1 MDFAKLSVLLKNND
15 IILAVG
21 LVTIIAMMVLPV
33 PPGILDFLLTIN
45 ISFSI
50 IILLVCLYTTEPLDY
65 STFPTILLIATLFR
79 LGLNVSS
86 TRLILLYGHAG
97 NVINAFGEFVVG
109 GNYVVGFVIFTI
121 LVIINFMVITGGAT
135 RVAEVSARF
144 TLDSMP
150 GKQLSID
157 ADLNSGLINEEQAK
171 ARRRKIERETN
182 FYGTMDG
189 ASKFV
194 KGDATAGI
202 VITVINIIGGFV
214 IGMVQLK
221 MSVQTSLTTYTIL
234 TVGDGLVSQIPA
246 LLISTATGLIVS
258 RASGQDESL
267 SADIKKEMF
276 SDPRVLGVVSG
287 LLCFLGIVPGMPTLP
302 FLTIG
307 ILAGISAYYK
317 VKEKNKKALEEKQQK
332 DATIKNEKLGKRK
345 KKATRE
351 SVLELLSVETIE
363 IEVGY
368 RLVPL
373 LNVEQGGD
381 LLERIAQIRRQTALD
396 LGIVLPS
403 IRVRDNLQLSPNTYQ
418 IKLKGI
424 AIESGDVY
432 PERSLAMNASG
443 GEGGLQLNG
452 IKAIEPAFGLPAL
465 WIEEK
470 DKDAAE
476 AHGYTVV
483 SPSAVISTHLT
494 EIIKKNAA
502 EILTRADVQQLID
515 NLKKEVSEDYVTDL
529 MKELNPSDVQQVM
542 QNLLRERIPVRDLKT
557 ILETLSLQIKSNK
570 SWDFLTEQTR
580 RALSRTICKHN
591 LADTGELLAITLAP
605 DVENIIAQGVS
616 PDGQNLT
623 LDPDFTRRML
633 DSLNSEL
640 EKAITSSGNQPVVLC
655 SSPIRLAFRRLIE
668 RTYPQITV
676 MSYNEISSNTKARS
690 IGIVRV
696 AAVGAGK

>member
-1 MDFAKLSVLLKNND
+1 MDLNKLAFLLKNND
-15 IILAVG
+15 IVLAIG
-21 LVTIIAMMVLPV
+21 LVTIVAMMVLPV
-33 PPGILDFLLTIN
+33 PPGVLDFLLTIN
-45 ISFSI
+45 ISLSI
-50 IILLVCLYTTEPLDY
+50 IILLVCLYTKEPLDY
-65 STFPTILLIATLFR
+65 SSFPTILLIATLFR
-79 LGLNVSS
+79 LGLNVSA
-86 TRLILLYGHAG
+86 TRLILLTGEAGH
-97 NVINAFGEFVVG
+97 VISSFGEFVIG
-109 GNYVVGFVIFTI
+109 GNYVVGFVIFII

-150 GKQLSID
+150 GKQMSID
-157 ADLNSGLINEEQAK
+157 ADLNSGLISEEQAK
-171 ARRRKIERETN
+171 DRRRKIERETN

-202 VITVINIIGGFV
+202 LITVINIIGGFI
-214 IGMVQLK
+214 IGMAQLK
-221 MSVQTSLTTYTIL
+221 MNALTALSTYTIL

-246 LLISTATGLIVS
+246 LLISTATGLIIS
-258 RASGQDESL
+258 RASGQDNSL
-267 SADIKKEMF
+267 SEDIRKEMF
-276 SDPRVLGVVSG
+276 SDPRVLGVLSG
-287 LLCFLGIVPGMPTLP
+287 LLIFLGLVPGMPTLP
-302 FLTIG
+302 FMTIG
-307 ILAGISAYYK
+307 MVAGSATYLK
-317 VKEKNKKALEEKQQK
+317 LKQQK
-332 DATIKNEKLGKRK
+332 LEKEQEQKKQEEDKKQEKTGKRK

-351 SVLELLSVETIE
+351 SVLELLAVETIE

-373 LNVEQGGD
+373 LNIEQGGD

-424 AIESGDVY
+424 AIESGEVY
-432 PERSLAMNASG
+432 PDRSLAMNSSG
-443 GEGGLQLNG
+443 VADANLKG
-452 IKAIEPAFGLPAL
+452 ISAIEPAFGLPAL

-470 DKDAAE
+470 DKDYAE
-476 AHGYTVV
+476 TSGYTVV
-483 SPSAVISTHLT
+483 SPSAVVSTHLT

-502 EILTRADVQQLID
+502 EILSRADVQQLID
-515 NLKKEVSEDYVTDL
+515 NLKKEVSEDYVSDL
-529 MKELNPSDVQQVM
+529 MKELGVSDVQQVM
-542 QNLLRERIPVRDLKT
+542 QNLLRERIPVRDLRT
-557 ILETLSLQIKSNK
+557 ILETVSLQAKTSK
-570 SWDFLTEQTR
+570 TPDFLTEQTR
-580 RALSRTICKHN
+580 RALARNICKQN

-623 LDPDFTRRML
+623 LDPDFTRRLL

-640 EKAITSSGNQPVVLC
+640 EKAISSTGNQPVILC

-668 RTYPQITV
+668 RTYSQITI
-676 MSYNEISSNTKARS
+676 MSYNEISSNTKAKS
-690 IGIVRV
+690 IGVV
-696 AAVGAGK
+696 KVTAANVG

>member
-1 MDFAKLSVLLKNND
+1 MDLNKLSFLLKNND
-15 IILAVG
+15 VILAVG
-21 LVTIIAMMVLPV
+21 LVTIIAMMILPI
-33 PPGILDFLLTIN
+33 PAELLDFLLTIN
-45 ISFSI
+45 ISLAI
-50 IILLVCLYTTEPLDY
+50 IILLVCLYTKEPLDY
-65 STFPTILLIATLFR
+65 SSFPTILLIATLYR
-79 LGLNVSS
+79 LGLNVSA
-86 TRLILLYGHAG
+86 TRLILLHGHAG

-109 GNYVVGFVIFTI
+109 GNYVVGFVIFVI

-144 TLDSMP
+144 TLDSLP

-157 ADLNSGLINEEQAK
+157 ADLNSGLISEDEAK
-171 ARRRKIERETN
+171 ARRRKLEREVN

-202 VITVINIIGGFV
+202 VIVVINIIGGFI
-214 IGMVQLK
+214 IGMWQLK
-221 MSVQTSLTTYTIL
+221 MNLLTSLSTYTIL

-258 RASGQDESL
+258 RASGQDSSL
-267 SADIKKEMF
+267 SEDIKNEMF

-287 LLCFLGIVPGMPTLP
+287 LLLFLGIVPGMPTVP
-302 FLTIG
+302 FMLIG
-307 ILAGISAYYK
+307 LVIGYVAYSK
-317 VKEKNKKALEEKQQK
+317 HKSIKQKEEDDIKQK
-332 DATIKNEKLGKRK
+332 ENATKQEKLGKRR

-351 SVLELLSVETIE
+351 SVLELLAVEMIE

-373 LNVEQGGD
+373 LNIEQGGD

-403 IRVRDNLQLSPNTYQ
+403 IRVRDNLQLAPNSYQ
-418 IKLKGI
+418 IKLKGV
-424 AIESGDVY
+424 AIESGEVY
-432 PERSLAMNASG
+432 PERSLAMNSSG
-443 GEGGLQLNG
+443 IADEHLSG
-452 IKAIEPAFGLPAL
+452 IHAIEPAFGLPAI

-470 DKDAAE
+470 DKDYAE
-476 AHGYTVV
+476 TYGYTVV

-502 EILTRADVQQLID
+502 EILSRADVQQLID
-515 NLKKEVSEDYVTDL
+515 NLKKEVNEDYVSDL
-529 MKELNPSDVQQVM
+529 MKEINAGEVQQVM
-542 QNLLRERIPVRDLKT
+542 QNLLRERVPVRDLKT
-557 ILETLSLQIKSNK
+557 ILETLSLQIKNNK
-570 SWDFLTEQTR
+570 TPDFLTEQTR
-580 RALSRTICKHN
+580 QALARNICKQN

-616 PDGQNLT
+616 PDGQSLT
-623 LDPDFTRRML
+623 LDPEFTRRLL
-633 DSLNSEL
+633 DNLNFEL
-640 EKAITSSGNQPVVLC
+640 EQAISSTGNQPVILC

-668 RTYPQITV
+668 RTYPQISV
-676 MSYNEISSNTKARS
+676 MSYNEITQNVKARS
-690 IGIVRV
+690 VGVV
-696 AAVGAGK
+696 KVNAASPVG

>member
-1 MDFAKLSVLLKNND
+1 MDLNKLSFLLKNND

-21 LVTIIAMMVLPV
+21 LVTIVAMMILPI
-33 PPGILDFLLTIN
+33 PAELLDFLLTIN
-45 ISFSI
+45 VSLAI
-50 IILLVCLYTTEPLDY
+50 IILLVCLYTKEPLDY
-65 STFPTILLIATLFR
+65 SSFPTILLIATLYR
-79 LGLNVSS
+79 LGLNVSA
-86 TRLILLYGHAG
+86 TRLILLHGHAG

-109 GNYVVGFVIFTI
+109 GNYVVGFVIFVI

-144 TLDSMP
+144 TLDSLP

-157 ADLNSGLINEEQAK
+157 ADLNSGLISEDEAK
-171 ARRRKIERETN
+171 IKRRKLEREVN

-202 VITVINIIGGFV
+202 VIVVINIIGGFI
-214 IGMVQLK
+214 IGMWQLK
-221 MSVQTSLTTYTIL
+221 MNLMTSLSTYTIL
-234 TVGDGLVSQIPA
+234 TVGDGLISQIPA

-258 RASGQDESL
+258 RASGQDSSL
-267 SADIKKEMF
+267 SEDIKNEMF

-287 LLCFLGIVPGMPTLP
+287 LLLFLGIVPGMPTVP
-302 FLTIG
+302 FMIIG
-307 ILAGISAYYK
+307 ALIGFMAY
-317 VKEKNKKALEEKQQK
+317 KKHQSIQQK
-332 DATIKNEKLGKRK
+332 EEDDIKQKESATKQEKLGKRR

-351 SVLELLSVETIE
+351 SVLELLSVEMIE

-373 LNVEQGGD
+373 LNIEQGGD

-403 IRVRDNLQLSPNTYQ
+403 IRVRDNLQLAPNSYQ
-418 IKLKGI
+418 IKLKGV
-424 AIESGDVY
+424 AIESGEVY
-432 PERSLAMNASG
+432 PERSLAMNSSG
-443 GEGGLQLNG
+443 IADEHLSG
-452 IKAIEPAFGLPAL
+452 INAIEPAFGLPAI

-470 DKDAAE
+470 DKDYAE
-476 AHGYTVV
+476 TYGYTVV

-502 EILTRADVQQLID
+502 EILSRADVQQLID
-515 NLKKEVSEDYVTDL
+515 NLKKEVNEDYVSDL
-529 MKELNPSDVQQVM
+529 MKELNAGEVQQVM
-542 QNLLRERIPVRDLKT
+542 QNLLRERVPVRDLKT
-557 ILETLSLQIKSNK
+557 ILETLSLQIKNNK
-570 SWDFLTEQTR
+570 TPDFLTEQTR
-580 RALSRTICKHN
+580 QALARNICKQN

-616 PDGQNLT
+616 PDGQSLT
-623 LDPDFTRRML
+623 LDPDFTRRLL
-633 DSLNSEL
+633 DNLNFEL
-640 EKAITSSGNQPVVLC
+640 EQAISSTGNQPVILC

-668 RTYPQITV
+668 RTYPQISV
-676 MSYNEISSNTKARS
+676 MSYNEIMQNVKARS
-690 IGIVRV
+690 VGVV
-696 AAVGAGK
+696 KVNAASPVG

>member
-1 MDFAKLSVLLKNND
+1 MDLNKLAFLLKNND
-15 IILAVG
+15 IVLAIG
-21 LVTIIAMMVLPV
+21 LVTIIAMMVLPI
-33 PPGILDFLLTIN
+33 PPGILDFLLTVN
-45 ISFSI
+45 ISLSV
-50 IILLVCLYTTEPLDY
+50 IILLVCLYTKEPLDY

-79 LGLNVSS
+79 LGLNVSA
-86 TRLILLYGHAG
+86 TRLILLHAQAG
-97 NVINAFGEFVVG
+97 NVISSFGQFVVG
-109 GNYVVGFVIFTI
+109 GNYVVGFILFII

-157 ADLNSGLINEEQAK
+157 ADLNSGLITEEAAK
-171 ARRRKIERETN
+171 ARRRKLERETN

-202 VITVINIIGGFV
+202 VITIINIIGGFV

-221 MSVQTSLTTYTIL
+221 MSALNSLSTYTIL

-246 LLISTATGLIVS
+246 LLISTATGLIIS

-267 SADIKKEMF
+267 SEDIRREMF

-307 ILAGISAYYK
+307 MLMGVGAYYK
-317 VKEKNKKALEEKQQK
+317 NKSNNKATEDEKKQQEETAK
-332 DATIKNEKLGKRK
+332 MEKLGKRK

-373 LNVEQGGD
+373 LNIEQGGD

-418 IKLKGI
+418 IKLKGV
-424 AIESGDVY
+424 AIESGEVY
-432 PERSLAMNASG
+432 PERSLAMNSSG
-443 GEGGLQLNG
+443 SDDTKLTG
-452 IKAIEPAFGLPAL
+452 ISAIEPAFGLPAL

-470 DKDAAE
+470 DKDYAE
-476 AHGYTVV
+476 TYGYTVV

-494 EIIKKNAA
+494 EIIKKNSA
-502 EILTRADVQQLID
+502 EILSRADVQQLIE
-515 NLKKEVSEDYVTDL
+515 NLKKEVSEDYVADL
-529 MKELNPSDVQQVM
+529 MRDLTASDVQQVM
-542 QNLLRERIPVRDLKT
+542 QNLLRERVPVRDLKT
-557 ILETLSLQIKSNK
+557 ILETLSLQAKANK
-570 SWDFLTEQTR
+570 HSDFLTEQTR
-580 RALSRTICKHN
+580 RALARSICKQN
-591 LADTGELLAITLAP
+591 LADTGELLAITLSP
-605 DVENIIAQGVS
+605 DVENTIAQGVS

-623 LDPDFTRRML
+623 LDPDFTRRLL
-633 DSLNSEL
+633 DNLNDEL
-640 EKAITSSGNQPVVLC
+640 EKAISSTGNQPVILC

-668 RTYPQITV
+668 RTYSQITV
-676 MSYNEISSNTKARS
+676 MSYNEITSSTKAKS
-690 IGIVRV
+690 IGVVKVVQANV
-696 AAVGAGK
+696 A

>member
-1 MDFAKLSVLLKNND
+1 MDLNKLAFLLKNND
-15 IILAVG
+15 VILAVG
-21 LVTIIAMMVLPV
+21 LVTIVAMMILPI
-33 PPGILDFLLTIN
+33 PAEFLDFLLTIN
-45 ISFSI
+45 VALAI
-50 IILLVCLYTTEPLDY
+50 IILLVCLYTKEPLDY
-65 STFPTILLIATLFR
+65 SSFPTILLIATLYR
-79 LGLNVSS
+79 LGLNVSA
-86 TRLILLYGHAG
+86 TRLILLHGHAG

-109 GNYVVGFVIFTI
+109 GNYVVGFVIFVI

-144 TLDSMP
+144 TLDSLP

-157 ADLNSGLINEEQAK
+157 ADLNSGLISEDEAK
-171 ARRRKIERETN
+171 FRRRKLEREVN

-202 VITVINIIGGFV
+202 VIVVINIIGGFI
-214 IGMVQLK
+214 IGMWQLK
-221 MSVQTSLTTYTIL
+221 MNLLTSLSTYTIL

-258 RASGQDESL
+258 RASGQDSSL
-267 SADIKKEMF
+267 SEDIKNEMF

-287 LLCFLGIVPGMPTLP
+287 LLLFLGIVPGMPTIP
-302 FLTIG
+302 FILIG
-307 ILAGISAYYK
+307 ALIGFFAYK
-317 VKEKNKKALEEKQQK
+317 KQQSIK
-332 DATIKNEKLGKRK
+332 QKEEDEIKQKETATKQEKLGKRR

-351 SVLELLSVETIE
+351 SVLELLSVEMIE

-373 LNVEQGGD
+373 LNIEQGGD

-403 IRVRDNLQLSPNTYQ
+403 IRVRDNLQLAPNSYQ
-418 IKLKGI
+418 IKLKGV
-424 AIESGDVY
+424 AIESGEVY
-432 PERSLAMNASG
+432 PERSLAMNSSG
-443 GEGGLQLNG
+443 IADEHLSG
-452 IKAIEPAFGLPAL
+452 INAIEPAFGLPAI

-470 DKDAAE
+470 DKDYAE
-476 AHGYTVV
+476 TYGYTVV

-502 EILTRADVQQLID
+502 EILSRADVQQLID
-515 NLKKEVSEDYVTDL
+515 NLKKEVNEDYVSDL
-529 MKELNPSDVQQVM
+529 MKELNAGEVQQVM
-542 QNLLRERIPVRDLKT
+542 QNLLRERVPVRDLKT
-557 ILETLSLQIKSNK
+557 ILETLSLQIKNNK
-570 SWDFLTEQTR
+570 TPDFLTEQTR
-580 RALSRTICKHN
+580 QALARNICKQN

-616 PDGQNLT
+616 PDGQSLT
-623 LDPDFTRRML
+623 LDPEFTRRLL
-633 DSLNSEL
+633 DNLNFEL
-640 EKAITSSGNQPVVLC
+640 EQAISSMGNQPVILC

-668 RTYPQITV
+668 RTYPQISV
-676 MSYNEISSNTKARS
+676 MSYNEITQNVKARS
-690 IGIVRV
+690 VGVV
-696 AAVGAGK
+696 KVNAASPVG

>member
-1 MDFAKLSVLLKNND
+1 MDLGKLAFLLKNND

-21 LVTIIAMMVLPV
+21 LVTIIAMMVLPI
-33 PPGILDFLLTIN
+33 PPGILDFLLTLN
-45 ISFSI
+45 ISFGV
-50 IILLVCLYTTEPLDY
+50 IILLVCLYTKEPLDY

-86 TRLILLYGHAG
+86 TRLILLYGDAG
-97 NVINAFGEFVVG
+97 NVINSFGEFVVG
-109 GNYVVGFVIFTI
+109 GNYVVGFVIFII

-157 ADLNSGLINEEQAK
+157 ADLNSGLISEEDAK
-171 ARRRKIERETN
+171 SRRRKLERETN

-202 VITVINIIGGFV
+202 VITIINILGGFV

-221 MSVQTSLTTYTIL
+221 MSAMTSLSTYTIL

-246 LLISTATGLIVS
+246 LLISTATGLIIS
-258 RASGQDESL
+258 RASGQENSL
-267 SADIKKEMF
+267 SEDIRKEMF
-276 SDPRVLGVVSG
+276 SDPRVLGVVAG
-287 LLCFLGIVPGMPTLP
+287 LLSFLGIVPGMPTVP

-307 ILAGISAYYK
+307 MLTGVAAYYRQK
-317 VKEKNKKALEEKQQK
+317 ANKKKVDDETRQKEDTAKLEKV
-332 DATIKNEKLGKRK
+332 GKRK

-373 LNVEQGGD
+373 LNIEQGGD

-418 IKLKGI
+418 IKLKGV
-424 AIESGDVY
+424 AIETGEVY
-432 PERSLAMNASG
+432 PERSLAMNSSG
-443 GEGGLQLNG
+443 NVENSKMVG
-452 IKAIEPAFGLPAL
+452 ISAIEPAFGLPAL

-470 DKDAAE
+470 DKDYAE
-476 AHGYTVV
+476 ANGYTVV
-483 SPSAVISTHLT
+483 SPSAVVSTHLT
-494 EIIKKNAA
+494 EIIKKNAS
-502 EILTRADVQQLID
+502 EILSRSDVQQLID
-515 NLKKEVSEDYVTDL
+515 NLKKEVTEDYVTDL
-529 MKELNPSDVQQVM
+529 MKDLNASDVQQVM
-542 QNLLRERIPVRDLKT
+542 QNLLRERVPVRDLKT
-557 ILETLSLQIKSNK
+557 ILETLSLQIKVNK
-570 SWDFLTEQTR
+570 NNDYLTEQTR
-580 RALSRTICKHN
+580 RALARSICKQN
-591 LADTGELLAITLAP
+591 LADTGELLAVTLAP
-605 DVENIIAQGVS
+605 DVENLIAQGVS

-623 LDPDFTRRML
+623 LDPDFTRRLL
-633 DSLNSEL
+633 DNLNMEL
-640 EKAITSSGNQPVVLC
+640 EKAISSTGNQPVILC

-668 RTYPQITV
+668 RTYSQITV
-676 MSYNEISSNTKARS
+676 MSYNEITSNTKARS
-690 IGIVRV
+690 VGVVKV
-696 AAVGAGK
+696 AMSNVG

>member
-1 MDFAKLSVLLKNND
+1 MNLNKLAFLLKNND

-21 LVTIIAMMVLPV
+21 LVTIIAMMILPI
-33 PPGILDFLLTIN
+33 PAELLDFLLTIN
-45 ISFSI
+45 ISFAI
-50 IILLVCLYTTEPLDY
+50 IILLVCLYTKEPLDY
-65 STFPTILLIATLFR
+65 SSFPTILLIATLYR
-79 LGLNVSS
+79 LGLNVSA
-86 TRLILLYGHAG
+86 TRLILLHGHAG

-109 GNYVVGFVIFTI
+109 GNYVVGFVIFVI

-144 TLDSMP
+144 TLDSLP

-157 ADLNSGLINEEQAK
+157 ADLNSGLISEDEAK
-171 ARRRKIERETN
+171 AKRRKLEREVN

-202 VITVINIIGGFV
+202 VIVVINIIGGFI
-214 IGMVQLK
+214 IGMWQLK
-221 MSVQTSLTTYTIL
+221 MNLLTSLSTYTIL

-258 RASGQDESL
+258 RASGQDSSL
-267 SADIKKEMF
+267 SEDIKKEMF

-287 LLCFLGIVPGMPTLP
+287 LLLFLGIVPGMPTVP
-302 FLTIG
+302 FLLIG
-307 ILAGISAYYK
+307 SVIGFVAYK
-317 VKEKNKKALEEKQQK
+317 KQQSIK
-332 DATIKNEKLGKRK
+332 QQAEDEVKQKEDAAKQEKMGKRR

-351 SVLELLSVETIE
+351 SVLELLSVEMIE

-373 LNVEQGGD
+373 LNIEQGGD

-403 IRVRDNLQLSPNTYQ
+403 IRVRDNLQLSPNSYQ
-418 IKLKGI
+418 IKLKGV
-424 AIESGDVY
+424 AIESGEVY

-443 GEGGLQLNG
+443 IADEHLNG
-452 IKAIEPAFGLPAL
+452 INAIEPAFGLPAI

-470 DKDAAE
+470 DKDYAE
-476 AHGYTVV
+476 TYGYTVV

-502 EILTRADVQQLID
+502 EILSRADVQQLVD
-515 NLKKEVSEDYVTDL
+515 NLKKEVNEDYVSDL
-529 MKELNPSDVQQVM
+529 MKDLTAGEVQQVM
-542 QNLLRERIPVRDLKT
+542 QNLLRERVPVRDLKT
-557 ILETLSLQIKSNK
+557 ILETLSLQIKNNK
-570 SWDFLTEQTR
+570 TPDYLTEQTR
-580 RALSRTICKHN
+580 QALARSICKQN

-616 PDGQNLT
+616 PDGQSLT
-623 LDPDFTRRML
+623 LDPEFTRRLL
-633 DSLNSEL
+633 DNLNFEL
-640 EKAITSSGNQPVVLC
+640 EQAISSTGNQPIILC

-676 MSYNEISSNTKARS
+676 MSYNEIMQNVKARS
-690 IGIVRV
+690 VGVV
-696 AAVGAGK
+696 KVNAASPVG

>member
-1 MDFAKLSVLLKNND
+1 MDLGKLSFLLKNND
-15 IILAVG
+15 VILAIG
-21 LVTIIAMMVLPV
+21 LVTIVAMMVLPI
-33 PPGILDFLLTIN
+33 PPELLDFLLTIN

-50 IILLVCLYTTEPLDY
+50 VILLICLYTKEPLDY

-79 LGLNVSS
+79 LGLNVST
-86 TRLILLYGHAG
+86 TRLILLYANAGH
-97 NVINAFGEFVVG
+97 VITSFGQFVVG
-109 GNYVVGFVIFTI
+109 GNYVVGFVIFII

-157 ADLNSGLINEEQAK
+157 ADLNSGLITEEEAK
-171 ARRRKIERETN
+171 ARRKKIERESG

-194 KGDATAGI
+194 KGDASAGI
-202 VITVINIIGGFV
+202 VILVVNIIGGFI

-221 MSVQTSLTTYTIL
+221 MNVMTALSTYTIL
-234 TVGDGLVSQIPA
+234 TVGDGLVTQIPA
-246 LLISTATGLIVS
+246 LLISFATGLIVS
-258 RASGQDESL
+258 RASGQDTSL
-267 SADIKKEMF
+267 SESIGKEMF

-287 LLCFLGIVPGMPTLP
+287 LLVFMGIIPGMPTLP
-302 FLTIG
+302 FMSIG
-307 ILAGISAYYK
+307 AICGVVAYQKYN
-317 VKEKNKKALEEKQQK
+317 ENKKREDDIKKSQEETAKQ
-332 DATIKNEKLGKRK
+332 EKLGKRK

-418 IKLKGI
+418 IKLKGVP
-424 AIESGDVY
+424 IESGEVY
-432 PERSLAMNASG
+432 PERSLAMNSSG
-443 GEGGLQLNG
+443 NNDSQLTG
-452 IKAIEPAFGLPAL
+452 ISAIEPAFGLPAL

-470 DKDAAE
+470 DKDYAE
-476 AHGYTVV
+476 TYGYTVV
-483 SPSAVISTHLT
+483 SPSAVVSTHLT
-494 EIIKKNAA
+494 EIIKKNAS
-502 EILTRADVQQLID
+502 EILTRADVQQLIE
-515 NLKKEVSEDYVTDL
+515 NLKKEVSEDYVADL
-529 MKELNPSDVQQVM
+529 MKELTLSDVQQVM
-542 QNLLRERIPVRDLKT
+542 QNLLRERVPVRDLKT
-557 ILETLSLQIKSNK
+557 ILETLSLQIKSSKN
-570 SWDFLTEQTR
+570 SDFLTEHTR
-580 RALSRTICKHN
+580 RALARSICKQN
-591 LADTGELLAITLAP
+591 LSDTGELLAITLAP

-623 LDPDFTRRML
+623 LDPDFTRRLL
-633 DSLNSEL
+633 DNLNYEL
-640 EKAITSSGNQPVVLC
+640 EKAISSTGSQPIILC

-668 RTYPQITV
+668 RTYPQITI
-676 MSYNEISSNTKARS
+676 MSYNEITTNTKARS
-690 IGIVRV
+690 VGVVRV
-696 AAVGAGK
+696 SPAGVS